1 MSVRVLARV
10 WDGYPG
16 GGSELLTL
24 LALADWSDDDG
35 HCFPSI
41 QKIAEKVRL
50 KERQAQRVVHSL
62 IADGFV
68 LVTGNALG
76 GAPGSSR
83 RYRLNLSRL
92 TGVAHD
98 TPTGVASDTPRRQ
111 TGVTEDGDGC
121 HPRRETGV
129 SHDTLTV
136 SEPSKNRQLIA
147 DEPLVS
153 SKAADPCPHQA
164 IIDLYHQTL
173 PTGRQVRIWNETRK
187 AKLRARWKED
197 LKRQSLDWW
206 AKFFGYIA
214 NSDFLTGKTSTPGR
228 RPFEIDLEWIV
239 THANFVKILEGKYE
253 NGQAAIMPAAPA
265 QQEAIFRGC
274 L

>member
-35 HCFPSI
+35 NCFPSVR
-41 QKIAEKVRL
+41 KIAEKVRL

-92 TGVAHD
+92 TG
-98 TPTGVASDTPRRQ
+98 ASHDTPRRQ

-173 PTGRQVRIWNETRK
+173 PTGRHVRSWTDTRK
-187 AKLRARWKED
+187 AKLRSRWKED
-197 LKRQSLDWW
+197 VERQNLHWW
-206 AKFFGYIA
+206 VKFFGYIA

-239 THANFVKILEGKYE
+239 TPANFVKILEGKYE
-253 NGQAAIMPAAPA
+253 SGQATITTPSPAAR
-265 QQEAIFRGC
+265 EAIFRGVI
-274 L
+274 

>member
-1 MSVRVLARV
+1 MSVRVMSLV

-16 GGSELLTL
+16 GGSELLAL

-62 IADGFV
+62 IAGGFV
-68 LVTGNALG
+68 QVTGNELG
-76 GAPGSSR
+76 GPPGASR

-92 TGVAHD
+92 TGVAGY
-98 TPTGVASDTPRRQ
+98 TRQSGTGVM
-111 TGVTEDGDGC
+111 EDADGC

-129 SHDTLTV
+129 THDTLTI
-136 SEPSKNRQLIA
+136 SEPSVNRQLIA

-173 PTGRQVRIWNETRK
+173 PTGRQVRSWTDTRK
-187 AKLRARWKED
+187 AKLRARWKESAE
-197 LKRQSLDWW
+197 RQDLDWW
-206 AKFFGYIA
+206 GKFFQYVSK
-214 NSDFLTGKTSTPGR
+214 SDFLTGKISTPGR

-239 THANFVKILEGKYE
+239 TPANFVKILEGKYE
-253 NGQAAIMPAAPA
+253 NASTAPVVAARPADDM
-265 QQEAIFRGC
+265 FRGAI
-274 L
+274 